1 MDEPGT
7 IEVTR
12 QDLYDQVWSM
22 PVSRACRLY
31 GLSDVGLAKICDEWD
46 IPRPPRGYWAKK
58 RNGKRVGQKKL
69 KPIEEGNP
77 VIFSYKPGPP
87 QEAGEKRP
95 PTESEK
101 QRAFEN
107 RAENRIAV
115 PEQLTEP
122 HPLVARTDKSI
133 RSARPDESGISRPK
147 ASRCIDVAVSPA
159 QIDRALRI
167 LDAVVKALEARGMA
181 VFAVD
186 GDRPRTEARV
196 LDERVGFRIYE
207 ETKRQERELTP
218 EEKREDARWE
228 QFRHIWPIP
237 ARYERVPTGKLVL
250 QITDGQGLRRCWTD
264 RRDRRV
270 EQFLNS
276 FVVGLVRAAE
286 SIKQERID
294 AEERRKKREEQERRR
309 QEEERRRREEE
320 RSRREEEA
328 RFQRLE
334 AQVVAWTKAQEIRAY
349 LAAFR
354 AAREKSGG
362 VAPGS
367 DLDNWLK
374 WAAGRADALDPLT
387 RPCLPAGP

>member
-1 MDEPGT
+1 MNEAGT
-7 IEVTR
+7 IQVTR

-31 GLSDVGLAKICDEWD
+31 GLSDVALANICADWD
-46 IPRPPRGYWAKK
+46 IPRRPRGYWARK
-58 RNGKRVGQKKL
+58 RSGKRVTQKKL

-87 QEAGEKRP
+87 QEAEAKRP

-107 RAENRIAV
+107 QAENRIAV
-115 PEQLTEP
+115 PGQLTEP
-122 HPLVARTDKSI
+122 HPLVARTDKST

-147 ASRCIDVAVSPA
+147 ASRCLNLAVSPA
-159 QIDRALRI
+159 QIDRAIRI

-181 VFAVD
+181 VLAVD
-186 GDRPRTEARV
+186 GDQPRTEARV
-196 LDERVGFRIYE
+196 LDERVGFRLYE
-207 ETKRQERELTP
+207 ETKRQERDPTP
-218 EEKREDARWE
+218 EEKIEDAKWE
-228 QFRHIWPIP
+228 GFRHLWPIP
-237 ARYERVPTGKLVL
+237 TRYERVPTGKLVL

-264 RRDRRV
+264 RSDRRV

-276 FVVGLVRAAE
+276 FVVGLVRAAQ
-286 SIKQERID
+286 SIKQERAD

-309 QEEERRRREEE
+309 QEEEQRRREEE
-320 RSRREEEA
+320 RLRREEEA

-334 AQVVAWTKAQEIRAY
+334 VQVAAWTKAQEIRAY
-349 LAAFR
+349 LGAFR
-354 AAREKSGG
+354 AAQEKSGG
-362 VAPGS
+362 IVPGS

-374 WAAGRADALDPLT
+374 WAEGRADALDPLT
-387 RPCLPAGP
+387 RPPAPG